1 MSNLDD
7 ILSSG
12 GESVSNAA
20 PPTPETPKVEAQ
32 QPEANQTETT
42 AETSQNE
49 ATDEH
54 KMVPVAAL
62 QAERQKSRKYTE
74 HLAQVEKELAE
85 QRQQFQQMQHWL
97 IAQQQAQQPKP
108 QAPDFWEAPENAID
122 YRVRQEVEPIKG
134 LLAKQ
139 REEFSM
145 LQAVDKYGQE
155 TVDMAFVDL
164 RQKIATDPAG
174 SAADYQRIM
183 ASPHPYG
190 ALVDWHKKQ
199 QALAEIGS
207 DPAAYKEKLK
217 AELLAELQQQP
228 AAAQAPAMGSLPTN
242 FATAR
247 NVGTRSGPA
256 WSGPQTINDIFDRT
270 RKAG

>member
-12 GESVSNAA
+12 GEPVS
-20 PPTPETPKVEAQ
+20 PPTPEPPKAEAQ
-32 QPEANQTETT
+32 QPEAPQTETT
-42 AETSQNE
+42 AETPQDD
-49 ATDEH
+49 ATDEQ

-85 QRQQFQQMQHWL
+85 QRQQFNQMQQWL

-108 QAPDFWEAPENAID
+108 QPPDFWEAPENAID

-155 TVDMAFVDL
+155 TVDTAFSDL
-164 RQKIATDPAG
+164 RQKMAVDPNG
-174 SAADYQRIM
+174 TAADYQRIM

-190 ALVDWHKKQ
+190 ALVDWHRKQ

-217 AELLAELQQQP
+217 AELLAELQQQQP
-228 AAAQAPAMGSLPTN
+228 AVAQAPVVGTLPSN

-256 WSGPQTINDIFDRT
+256 WSGPTQINDIFDRS

>member
-12 GESVSNAA
+12 GEPVS

-32 QPEANQTETT
+32 QPEADQTE
-42 AETSQNE
+42 AVTSQDE
-49 ATDEH
+49 ATDEQ

-74 HLAQVEKELAE
+74 HLAQVERELAE
-85 QRQQFQQMQHWL
+85 QRQQFNQMQQWL

-122 YRVRQEVEPIKG
+122 YRVRQEVEPIRG

-155 TVDMAFVDL
+155 TVDAAFSDI
-164 RQKIATDPAG
+164 RQKMATDPAG
-174 SAADYQRIM
+174 TAADYQRIM

-217 AELLAELQQQP
+217 AELLAELQQQQP
-228 AAAQAPAMGSLPTN
+228 AVAPAPAMATLPSN

-256 WSGPQTINDIFDRT
+256 WAGPAQINDIFDRS

>member
-12 GESVSNAA
+12 GETASNVA

-32 QPEANQTETT
+32 QPEAYQTE
-42 AETSQNE
+42 AVTSQDDGS
-49 ATDEH
+49 DEQ

-85 QRQQFQQMQHWL
+85 QRQQFNQMQQWL
-97 IAQQQAQQPKP
+97 IAQQQAQQPRP

-155 TVDMAFVDL
+155 TVDAAFSDI
-164 RQKIATDPAG
+164 RQKLATDPAG
-174 SAADYQRIM
+174 TAADYQRIM

-190 ALVDWHKKQ
+190 ALVDWHKRQ

-228 AAAQAPAMGSLPTN
+228 AVAPSPVVGSLPSN

-256 WSGPQTINDIFDRT
+256 WSGPAQINDIFDRS

>member
-7 ILSSG
+7 FLSSG
-12 GESVSNAA
+12 GEPVS
-20 PPTPETPKVEAQ
+20 PPTPETPKAEAQ
-32 QPEANQTETT
+32 QPEAD
-42 AETSQNE
+42 QNE
-49 ATDEH
+49 AVTSQDDASDEQ

-74 HLAQVEKELAE
+74 HLAQVERELAE
-85 QRQQFQQMQHWL
+85 QRQQFQQMQQWL

-108 QAPDFWEAPENAID
+108 QAPDFWEAPENAMD
-122 YRVRQEVEPIKG
+122 YRIQQEVAPIKS
-134 LLAKQ
+134 LLARQ

-155 TVDMAFVDL
+155 TVDTAFGDL
-164 RQKIATDPAG
+164 RQKMATDPAG
-174 SAADYQRIM
+174 TAADYQRIM

-217 AELLAELQQQP
+217 AELLAELQQQQPTP
-228 AAAQAPAMGSLPTN
+228 ASPAIGALPSN
-242 FATAR
+242 FAAAR
-247 NVGTRSGPA
+247 NVGSRSGPA
-256 WSGPQTINDIFDRT
+256 WSGPQTINDIFDRS

>member
-12 GESVSNAA
+12 GEPVS

-32 QPEANQTETT
+32 QPEADQTE
-42 AETSQNE
+42 AVTSQDD
-49 ATDEH
+49 ASDEQ

-74 HLAQVEKELAE
+74 HLAQVERELAE
-85 QRQQFQQMQHWL
+85 QRQQFQQMQQWL

-122 YRVRQEVEPIKG
+122 YRVRQEVEPIRG

-155 TVDMAFVDL
+155 TVDAAFSDI
-164 RQKIATDPAG
+164 RQKMATDPAG
-174 SAADYQRIM
+174 TAADYQRIM

-217 AELLAELQQQP
+217 AELLAELQQQQP
-228 AAAQAPAMGSLPTN
+228 AAPSPAVGSLPSN

-256 WSGPQTINDIFDRT
+256 WSGPAQINDIFDRS